1 MPKIDPSTTTWELFS
16 MSNSSDFFVG
26 ILGDGQLARMMCQEA
41 HKLNIRTSVLTT
53 SLKNPA
59 CLVNADNFLVNEIS
73 YKTIL
78 DFAKY
83 ALLQS
88 PKAVLT
94 IESEFINPDFLEK
107 VQAETKI
114 SIYPDVENL
123 KKIRDRKPQKE
134 FLSENNIATSP
145 CYDFS
150 DLAELEKHL
159 SEKPVVLKKRLFGYD
174 GYGTVILNNIHDLD
188 KIKSIMTSQNDSK
201 ESGFNFNAEEWIAE
215 DLIDFKREL
224 AVSFARNQNE
234 QISIFPWVET
244 YQKDSKCL
252 WVKGPMSLTSAMKSL
267 QKEIST
273 ALDKINFI
281 GFVTFEVFETKLGEL
296 LINEIA
302 PRVHNSAHYS
312 LEALYLNQFKAHLLA
327 VLNLDLPQTPKLI
340 SPFAMYNLIASKEI
354 NAPEVPITS
363 DQYFLN
369 WYQKN
374 QSRPGRKMGHITC
387 LASTFEEAL
396 VVLKKHAKDFDL

>member
-1 MPKIDPSTTTWELFS
+1 

-41 HKLNIRTSVLTT
+41 HKLNVRTSVLTT

-83 ALLQS
+83 ALQQN
-88 PKAVLT
+88 PRAVLT

-107 VQAETKI
+107 VQAETHI
-114 SIYPDVENL
+114 TIYPDVENL
-123 KKIRDRKPQKE
+123 KKIRDRKPQKD
-134 FLSENNIATSP
+134 FLSENNIPTSP
-145 CYDFS
+145 SYQFA
-150 DLAELEKHL
+150 DLAELEAHL
-159 SEKPVVLKKRLFGYD
+159 SEKPLVLKKRLFGYD
-174 GYGTVILNNIHDLD
+174 GYGTVILNNIHDID
-188 KIKSIMTSQNDSK
+188 KIKPKVSSKAASNEATS
-201 ESGFNFNAEEWIAE
+201 FNFNADEWIAE
-215 DLIDFKREL
+215 DFIDFKREL
-224 AVSFARNQNE
+224 AVSFARNASE
-234 QISIFPWVET
+234 QICAFPWVET
-244 YQKDSKCL
+244 FQKDSKCL

-267 QKEIST
+267 QKEIS
-273 ALDKINFI
+273 ASLDKINFV
-281 GFVTFEVFETKLGEL
+281 GFITFEVFETKLGEL

-312 LEALYLNQFKAHLLA
+312 LEALYLNQFKAHLLS
-327 VLNLDLPQTPKLI
+327 VLNLELPQTPKVI
-340 SPFAMYNLIASKEI
+340 SPFAMYNIIASKEI
-354 NAPEVPITS
+354 NDPAVPATS

-374 QSRPGRKMGHITC
+374 QARPGRKMGHITC

>member
-396 VVLKKHAKDFDL
+396 VALKKHAKDFDL